1 MKLGVFA
8 ASALVGVVSL
18 ASASFAQGDGNA
30 GAQLSRVPQL
40 GTEGS
45 ASRIAPAGPPP
56 VLEPSRPA
64 AGMLPQPSGPVRD
77 SSGAPSAAPEQGV
90 NLRSSFRAQ

>member
-8 ASALVGVVSL
+8 ASALVGVVAL

-40 GTEGS
+40 GTDGS
-45 ASRIAPAGPPP
+45 AGRIAPAGPPP
-56 VLEPSRPA
+56 VLESARPA
-64 AGMLPQPSGPVRD
+64 AGMLPQPPGPFRE
-77 SSGAPSAAPEQGV
+77 SSGAPSAAPQEGA
-90 NLRSSFRAQ
+90 NLRNSFRVQ

>member
-8 ASALVGVVSL
+8 ASALVGVMSL

-40 GTEGS
+40 GTEGTV
-45 ASRIAPAGPPP
+45 SRMAPAGPPP
-56 VLEPSRPA
+56 VLEPARPA
-64 AGMLPQPSGPVRD
+64 AGMLPQPTGPVRD
-77 SSGAPSAAPEQGV
+77 SSGAPSAAPQQGV
-90 NLRSSFRAQ
+90 SLRNSFQAQ